1 MPLLQ
6 AHTMDLECVSMPY
19 VIFAEATG
27 VSSISSKI
35 GSFSKESTMYTI
47 YSPIKVM
54 NANCFHKFTAGTM
67 KEHFL
72 INLRHTSFFLE
83 LSLFPAK
90 ELPQV

>member
-6 AHTMDLECVSMPY
+6 AYAVNLECVSMLY
-19 VIFAEATG
+19 VIFAEAAG
-27 VSSISSKI
+27 VSCISSKI
-35 GSFSKESTMYTI
+35 GSFSKESTMNAV

-54 NANCFHKFTAGTM
+54 NANCFYKLAAGAM
-67 KEHFL
+67 KQHLFV
-72 INLRHTSFFLE
+72 NLRHASFFLE